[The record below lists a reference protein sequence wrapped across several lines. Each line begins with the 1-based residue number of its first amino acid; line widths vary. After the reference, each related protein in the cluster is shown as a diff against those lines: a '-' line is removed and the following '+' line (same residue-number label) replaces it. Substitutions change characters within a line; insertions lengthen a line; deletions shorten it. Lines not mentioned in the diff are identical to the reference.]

1 MLHLIK
7 QWIVVPVEEE
17 DGRGGKRRTA
27 EARHRK
33 RGIPQGAP
41 ISPLL
46 SNMYMLEGSAAGE
59 RIQVSNGGRLVITV
73 SAASMSP
80 RSA

>member
-27 EARHRK
+27 EARHKK

-46 SNMYMLEGSAAGE
+46 SNIYMRRFLLGWKVLGHAVAA
-59 RIQVSNGGRLVITV
+59 R
-73 SAASMSP
+73 P
-80 RSA
+80 RKP

>member
-17 DGRGGKRRTA
+17 DGWGGKRRTA

-46 SNMYMLEGSAAGE
+46 SNIYML
-59 RIQVSNGGRLVITV
+59 
-73 SAASMSP
+73 
-80 RSA
+80 

>member
-27 EARHRK
+27 EARHQK

-46 SNMYMLEGSAAGE
+46 SNIYML
-59 RIQVSNGGRLVITV
+59 
-73 SAASMSP
+73 
-80 RSA
+80 